1 MEAAASPSSPPQVS
15 GTAAF
20 RVLENTAY
28 LPLGLALHP
37 GSLLAMK
44 GFSTSPGGFRHGTLQ
59 KMGPVTPGGGL
70 MLLPGFVQHPAQL
83 SWGLGDTSEHQ
94 PLTVALLWGSQHAP
108 GIPITAPLAVF
119 CRGGGWQGLPG
130 AGQGDVQG
138 CRSLISST
146 GCSHASTSAIVP
158 ALAPARARRWAESH
172 CRCSAFEERG

>member
-119 CRGGGWQGLPG
+119 CRGGGVGRVCLARG
-130 AGQGDVQG
+130 RGMCRDAGV
-138 CRSLISST
+138 SS
-146 GCSHASTSAIVP
+146 P
-158 ALAPARARRWAESH
+158 AQDAPMQAPAQS
-172 CRCSAFEERG
+172 CRY